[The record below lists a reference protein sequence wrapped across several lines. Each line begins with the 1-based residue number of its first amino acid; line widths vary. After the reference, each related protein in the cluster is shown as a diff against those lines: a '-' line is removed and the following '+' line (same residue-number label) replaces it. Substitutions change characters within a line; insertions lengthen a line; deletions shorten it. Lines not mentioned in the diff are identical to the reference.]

1 MLKVNSA
8 KLKYFCEI
16 KGITFKELSDF
27 IGINITT
34 FYNKVNNYKDREF
47 YRNEIVLICE
57 KLNLSKEQMLEIFF
71 DEKLA

>member
-47 YRNEIVLICE
+47 YRN
-57 KLNLSKEQMLEIFF
+57 
-71 DEKLA
+71 